1 MDHTGT
7 FKMVGDELEAFR
19 RAPIFHLSMSAKVRA
34 RADITPGALQHQR
47 AVAASTSSEQQKKRR
62 PAEATGIGSDRDNNR
77 IGCIRQ
83 QHQRAA
89 AAEVATASG
98 SVNEQRRPAAA
109 KTGSERSVV
118 R

>member
-47 AVAASTSSEQQKKRR
+47 AASTSSEQQKKRR
-62 PAEATGIGSDRDNNR
+62 ELAATETR

-83 QHQRAA
+83 QQQRAA

-98 SVNEQRRPAAA
+98 SVYGQRRPAAP
-109 KTGSERSVV
+109 KTDSKRSDG
-118 R
+118 